1 MRIRLGRRRRG
12 GETPEVVSM
21 DASDRYKSAAE
32 KSRASATETATG
44 GEDGEEKAG
53 GEIGDAAT
61 ATEAFLTP

>member
-1 MRIRLGRRRRG
+1 MY
-12 GETPEVVSM
+12 
-21 DASDRYKSAAE
+21 ASDRYKSAAE